1 MMCARMAWR
10 TAGKLG
16 CGGGPLILFSPLRG
30 CETAMLKEGIGDHR
44 HEGMTVK
51 AMPGSS
57 LEVIET
63 EFLFQLLMGL
73 FTNPARLD
81 GAGECFDRRV
91 DGQVREVVFALSAG
105 PTFSDQPGLVAGH
118 VLAAHIAN
126 ALRRPVCDPHPH
138 SGEASRQPTFGA
150 MAPADRAPM
159 MRPRAWPPP
168 RSTCCRGCVAVVGD
182 L

>member
-1 MMCARMAWR
+1 MAHRWQ
-10 TAGKLG
+10 AWLWWW
-16 CGGGPLILFSPLRG
+16 PVDFFSPLRG
-30 CETAMLKEGIGDHR
+30 CETAMLKEGIGDHC

-81 GAGECFDRRV
+81 GAGECFDRLV

-138 SGEASRQPTFGA
+138 SGEASRPTRPLVPWRQCGYE
-150 MAPADRAPM
+150 PAYQCQALWLAGSPQE
-159 MRPRAWPPP
+159 WW
-168 RSTCCRGCVAVVGD
+168 
-182 L
+182 